1 MQKFLDTTQV
11 GKTLKAPDLN
21 FQENIKSEK
30 IKFSLFLLKRLSEY
44 FEMNVIEWDFKRKA
58 VLVYLLKWEV
68 QINDHDIKI
77 VLGEFLDKSEIRN
90 MCNLVKKRLKMQ
102 NENDN
107 KDDFNFSN
115 QLRDFYENCRS
126 QYFDVV
132 KKQKTVV

>member
-1 MQKFLDTTQV
+1 MTVKMAMRSKSHQI
-11 GKTLKAPDLN
+11 LN
-21 FQENIKSEK
+21 SGF
-30 IKFSLFLLKRLSEY
+30 